1 MCPKP
6 GTEPKC
12 CPKMIHLN
20 LENQVQLEK
29 ASQLILHSYS
39 SWDQNNEI
47 SPVKTTQECRKD
59 PDSQPCLQAV
69 SYKVVATCTK
79 AKRPMTVNST
89 FFAFPC
95 LQPLQIQAKH
105 QVVGPFFQFQLN
117 CLAVTPKIQPVA
129 KNLQIGSLNGHHPD
143 CKDCKNDGA
152 KPRSG
157 SQESSCQHSERG
169 NRSSKAMETEQSL
182 EPFEWKSSR
191 RCCRGAWPNDDEI
204 RCVHLQSN
212 RIKPFQA

>member
-79 AKRPMTVNST
+79 AKRPMTVMILSLPST
-89 FFAFPC
+89 PQRVLHLFCFSLPSTLFKFKQNTKWSDPSSSSSSIKSSTSPKKSWPRMPNLKWKNLENAGKRPWNQVDFKRSPKS
-95 LQPLQIQAKH
+95 QASQRRKTSE
-105 QVVGPFFQFQLN
+105 LS
-117 CLAVTPKIQPVA
+117 LAVPKPMG
-129 KNLQIGSLNGHHPD
+129 K
-143 CKDCKNDGA
+143 C
-152 KPRSG
+152 
-157 SQESSCQHSERG
+157 
-169 NRSSKAMETEQSL
+169 L
-182 EPFEWKSSR
+182 EK
-191 RCCRGAWPNDDEI
+191 
-204 RCVHLQSN
+204 
-212 RIKPFQA
+212 